1 MKTTNFM
8 NFLPDFLILI
18 SYMIHF
24 SDKHE
29 SLHNLTYEGS
39 FYWNTAKNLSFRV
52 YLFNMEYISYNDV
65 RVFDINSMWLG
76 TSIEEL
82 MENAGRAVAE
92 ETLRRIK
99 KGKNILVVCGTGNN
113 GGDGLVAARYLA
125 KAGFSVKVFILGKK
139 MKSRAAEKN
148 LERLRFLSSI
158 KIQFSQ
164 DSKKLEI
171 NEDIVIDALL
181 GTGIRG
187 EIKEPYKSAVNR
199 IAISK
204 AFKVAVDLPSGMDS
218 RGEGYFAEPDFV
230 VTFVAMKLGL
240 ERYNT
245 VVNDI
250 GVPENALRFA
260 GPGDMA
266 ICLRKRFKEAH
277 KGDFGRVVVIGGN
290 KEYHGAPVLSARGAL
305 GTGIDMVYLFV
316 PEVLLTPVRC
326 ISPDFIVTGYSG
338 EKLTQK
344 SLDEGNKIF
353 KKADAAVIGPGLGD
367 DSETIEAVL
376 SFLNHWDKPVVVDA
390 DALRA
395 LAFDKKILRGKHAI
409 LTPHA
414 GELRR
419 LSGVESENRE
429 ATVKKAAEEFNATLL
444 LKGSTD
450 IVASP
455 RGRIKFNMTG
465 NAGMTRGGTGDVLA
479 GIAAGLLAQEAEPF
493 YAACASAFINGYSG
507 DRLLERKGYFFLAS
521 ELSMEIPLAI
531 KDVFSRVGISF

>member
-1 MKTTNFM
+1 
-8 NFLPDFLILI
+8 
-18 SYMIHF
+18 
-24 SDKHE
+24 
-29 SLHNLTYEGS
+29 
-39 FYWNTAKNLSFRV
+39 
-52 YLFNMEYISYNDV
+52 MEYISYNDV

-76 TSIEEL
+76 TSVKEL

-125 KAGFSVKVFILGKK
+125 KAGFGVRVFVFGKK

-148 LERLRFLSSI
+148 LEKLRFLSSI
-158 KIQFSQ
+158 KTQFSQ
-164 DSKKLEI
+164 DSEKLEI
-171 NEDIVIDALL
+171 DEDVVIDALL

-187 EIKEPYKSAVNR
+187 EIKEPYKSAVNK
-199 IAISK
+199 IAVSK

-218 RGEGYFAEPDFV
+218 KGEGYFAEPDLV
-230 VTFVAMKLGL
+230 VTFIAMKQGL
-240 ERYNT
+240 ERHNT
-245 VVNDI
+245 VVKDI
-250 GVPENALRFA
+250 GMPENALTFA
-260 GPGDMA
+260 GPGDLV

-277 KGDFGRVVVIGGN
+277 KGDFGRVVVIGGS

-305 GTGIDMVYLFV
+305 GTGIDLVYLFV
-316 PEVLLTPVRC
+316 PGVLLNPVRSV
-326 ISPDFIVTGYSG
+326 SPDFIVTGYSG
-338 EKLTQK
+338 DRLTKK
-344 SLDEGNKIF
+344 SLGEGKKIF
-353 KKADAAVIGPGLGD
+353 DKADAAVIGPGLGD
-367 DSETIEAVL
+367 DSKTIEAVL
-376 SFLNHWDKPVVVDA
+376 SFLKHWNKPVVVDA
-390 DALRA
+390 DALKA
-395 LAFDKKILRGKHAI
+395 LALDKEVLRGKHAI

-429 ATVKKAAEEFNATLL
+429 ATVKKVAEEFNATIL

-455 RGRIKFNMTG
+455 VGRIKFNNTG

-479 GIAAGLLAQEAEPF
+479 GIAAGLLAQGAEPF

-507 DRLLERKGYFFLAS
+507 DRLFERKGYFFLAS
-521 ELSMEIPLAI
+521 ELSVEIPIAI
-531 KDVFSRVGISF
+531 KDVFSRVDISF